1 MQNVLYH
8 QLNASHAVPERC
20 EDRLFP
26 FRVPHARPGSH
37 IRQVEEPCC
46 GGNSHD
52 DERRLHTRLE
62 DTQKKPNH
70 HERGKVLGSR
80 GASDDAPP
88 AKDIDS
94 QIFRDGELLKEEV
107 GGVFADEDAHVKDC
121 SQPSVCVSFARLV
134 MGRRGLTRT
143 AVHEDSHLPECS

>member
-1 MQNVLYH
+1 MIPPTFELLALHNKPPLQGVSYH

-20 EDRLFP
+20 KDRLFP
-26 FRVPHARPGSH
+26 FRVPHARPRSH
-37 IRQVEEPCC
+37 IRQVREPSCD
-46 GGNSHD
+46 GNLHD

-62 DTQKKPNH
+62 NTQKKPNN

-80 GASDDAPP
+80 GASNDTPP

-94 QIFRDGELLKEEV
+94 KIFRDGELLEEEV

-121 SQPSVCVSFARLV
+121 AEPSICVNFA
-134 MGRRGLTRT
+134 
-143 AVHEDSHLPECS
+143 H